1 MKKTKLALAIASVA
15 LASSQAHATNG
26 MNMDGYGP
34 IATAMGGTASAY
46 DNGLAGMMSNPA
58 TIMMDSGDGSTFQ
71 IALGNLRPNVTST
84 MPTMPDAKSAAD
96 SFFMP
101 GMGYATKDGKLT
113 WGVGMMAQG
122 GMGTQFEGTS
132 FLAAGTGE
140 EVMSQVGVG
149 RLGLPVNYA
158 VNDKLTIGGSVD
170 FVWAGMDIK
179 MAVGGGYLKSSANGG
194 LVDTAGSSASF
205 AGFVGLVDAGTTQA
219 NGSVTGVDLSGAGA
233 SPNSTVFNGRFDF
246 ADGSDYTGEAKGTGL
261 GGKLGF
267 TYKVDS
273 NTTFGA
279 SYHTKTNI
287 SDLTTS
293 NASMSMTIDAGAGAA
308 TSVMTGDITVKDF
321 QWPATIAFGL
331 STQVNDK
338 WKVNADFKRI
348 GWEEVMSGFNMDF
361 TVTDNTQVAGFGISN
376 GDKIAVAMPQNWED
390 QNVIM
395 LGAQYQYSDK
405 LALRAGANL
414 SNNPIPDTT
423 LNALFPAIIEKHY
436 TAGFG
441 YAMSDNSAVDFS
453 LTYAPEVVATNSMTN
468 IGSKHSQIS
477 WQAMYTRNW

>member
-179 MAVGGGYLKSSANGG
+179 MAVAGNYLRSNTAATNPGLVSSATGG
-194 LVDTAGSSASF
+194 LQNFVYNGMDNGTVGAGGVVTLP
-205 AGFVGLVDAGTTQA
+205 AGF
-219 NGSVTGVDLSGAGA
+219 GSFPVTS
-233 SPNSTVFNGRFDF
+233 GRFDF

-293 NASMSMTIDAGAGAA
+293 NANLSMTVDG
-308 TSVMTGDITVKDF
+308 TTHKMTGDIAVKDF

-348 GWEEVMSGFNMDF
+348 GWQEVMSAFNMDF
-361 TVTDNTQVAGFGISN
+361 TVTDPSTASGFGISA
-376 GDKIAVAMPQNWED
+376 GDQLSVAMPQNWED

-395 LGAQYQYSDK
+395 IGTEYQYSEK

-414 SNNPIPDTT
+414 SNNPIPETT

-441 YAMSDNSAVDFS
+441 YNMSENTAVDFS